1 MVRQLNSR
9 FRLRA
14 GGNAMNRPLNAGFSL
29 IELVIVIVVVS
40 IAAVGMLALFGGVA
54 RSLNINED
62 TLVSSLKCDNSR
74 YFA

>member
-1 MVRQLNSR
+1 MVRHLNSR
-9 FRLRA
+9 FRFC
-14 GGNAMNRPLNAGFSL
+14 GGDDAMNRPLYKGFSL
-29 IELVIVIVVVS
+29 IELIVVIVVVS
-40 IAAVGMLALFGGVA
+40 IAAVGLLPLFGGVA